1 MDLDKNKRIKL
12 SPFSILIGVLVLG
25 IIVVF
30 SWLFIS
36 DGSAKN
42 IPKDQKLYAEKQQ

>member
-1 MDLDKNKRIKL
+1 MDLDKNRRIKL
-12 SPFSILIGVLVLG
+12 SPFSILMGVLVLG
-25 IIVVF
+25 IIIVF